1 MTRFKSLA
9 LGLAAVLAIST
20 LGGLVY
26 AHEKNSG
33 DDRGHYAM
41 HGGKHAGKQG
51 ESKGPGCKRHG
62 DKHGMK
68 HGMRHGMRGERGD
81 MRGGMGP
88 HFRPDPNRM
97 ARELSV
103 METAIGIRAE
113 QLDTWRDF
121 TDALQAMM
129 PKPPFRDRGPA
140 MLQDREPFWM
150 AEKFADKTLEKAE
163 AAQQLK
169 DAVKKLRE
177 TLTPEQLERV
187 QAYEDSIHARMRGH
201 GWGHGGSGHMKRD
214 GMMRRGAMDGGEMN
228 RGDMNG
234 EDMQWGD
241 QSADDE
247 PEMDAPADDTEMTA
261 PDDGETGGDTG
272 DDAAPADRDEL

>member
-1 MTRFKSLA
+1 MTRFRSLA
-9 LGLAAVLAIST
+9 LGLAAVLAVST

-33 DDRGHYAM
+33 GDRGHHAM
-41 HGGKHAGKQG
+41 QDGKHGDGKHAGCKC
-51 ESKGPGCKRHG
+51 SGCKRHG

-68 HGMRHGMRGERGD
+68 HGMRGD
-81 MRGGMGP
+81 TRGGMAP

-97 ARELSV
+97 ARELAV

-129 PKPPFRDRGPA
+129 PTPPSRDRGPA

-150 AEKFADKTLEKAE
+150 AEKFADKTLEKTE

-187 QAYEDSIHARMRGH
+187 QTYEDSIHARMRSH
-201 GWGHGGSGHMKRD
+201 GWGHGGPG
-214 GMMRRGAMDGGEMN
+214 GMQHGMQRGDMRRGDMDQGDMDHGAMDHGA
-228 RGDMNG
+228 
-234 EDMQWGD
+234 MQSDDEGD
-241 QSADDE
+241 QDQT
-247 PEMDAPADDTEMTA
+247 EMDAPATDDAEMVA
-261 PDDGETGGDTG
+261 PDEDTGGDTG
-272 DDAAPADRDEL
+272 EDAPPGDRDEL